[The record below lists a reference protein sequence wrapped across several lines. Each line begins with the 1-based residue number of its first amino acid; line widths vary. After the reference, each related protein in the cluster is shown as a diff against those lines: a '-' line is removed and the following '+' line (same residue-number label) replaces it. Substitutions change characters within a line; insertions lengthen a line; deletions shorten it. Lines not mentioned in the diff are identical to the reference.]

1 MLKGMVR
8 LMTGGDL
15 AKMLIAILLGLGV
28 GAIAA
33 AAMDAGA
40 GRICVECIIGAAT
53 IGVVGFVGMGI
64 FRRYQQLSDGRCP
77 NPLCHGV
84 VQRSELVG
92 SGNVVC
98 PTCKKTWPEL
108 DSISFRATARS

>member
-1 MLKGMVR
+1 MIKGMAR

-15 AKMLIAILLGLGV
+15 AKILVAILLGVGL

-33 AAMDAGA
+33 AGISAGT
-40 GRICVECIIGAAT
+40 GRVCVECIIGAAT
-53 IGVVGFVGMGI
+53 LAAVIFSGMSV
-64 FRRYQQLSDGRCP
+64 FRRYQQLSNGRCP

-92 SGNVVC
+92 KGNVVC

-108 DSISFRATARS
+108 ASMKFKATVRG